1 MANLITA
8 GRLVLLFVVVAL
20 AYQEPAAWR
29 LAAAPLLILTF
40 ALDGVDGWVARR
52 RGEVSLFGAAFDIA
66 ADRVVENVL
75 WVALAD
81 LDLVPV
87 WVAFVFL
94 TRSFLVDSMRAHAA
108 ARGESAFGMMR
119 TRLGRFLVAG
129 RPMRAVYATTKAVV
143 FCWILLLEPVSE
155 LAPVLWIR
163 WGASLQSVTAALT
176 GAALALC
183 LARGLPVLAELAFD
197 AEKEAQA

>member
-20 AYQEPAAWR
+20 AYRAPASWR

-66 ADRVVENVL
+66 ADRIVENVL

-108 ARGESAFGMMR
+108 ARGETAFGMMR

-129 RPMRAVYATTKAVV
+129 RLMRAVYATTKAAV
-143 FCWILLLEPVSE
+143 FCWILLLEPASE
-155 LAPVLWIR
+155 LSPGLWAR
-163 WGASLQSVTAALT
+163 WGPSLQDVTAFLT
-176 GAALALC
+176 GAALVLC
-183 LARGLPVLAELAFD
+183 LARGLPVLAELALA
-197 AEKEAQA
+197 AEGEAQA

>member
-8 GRLVLLFVVVAL
+8 GRLVLFFVVVAI
-20 AYQEPAAWR
+20 AYREDAAWR

-52 RGEVSLFGAAFDIA
+52 RGEASLFGAAFDIA
-66 ADRVVENVL
+66 ADRIVENVL

-94 TRSFLVDSMRAHAA
+94 TRSFLVDSMRAHAVG
-108 ARGESAFGMMR
+108 RGETAFGMMR

-129 RPMRAVYATTKAVV
+129 RLMRAVYATTKAAV
-143 FCWILLLEPVSE
+143 FCWILLLEPASE
-155 LAPVLWIR
+155 LNPGLWAR
-163 WGASLQSVTAALT
+163 WGPSLQAVTAILT

-183 LARGLPVLAELAFD
+183 LARGLPVLAEVALASE
-197 AEKEAQA
+197 AEA

>member
-8 GRLVLLFVVVAL
+8 GRLVLLFIVVAL
-20 AYQEPAAWR
+20 AYRAPAAWR

-66 ADRVVENVL
+66 ADRIVENVL

-87 WVAFVFL
+87 WIAFVFL

-108 ARGESAFGMMR
+108 SRGETAFGMMR
-119 TRLGRFLVAG
+119 TRVGRFLVAG
-129 RPMRAVYATTKAVV
+129 RFMRAFYATTKATV

-155 LAPVLWIR
+155 LSPGLLAR
-163 WGASLQSVTAALT
+163 WGTALDVVTAGLT
-176 GAALALC
+176 GAALFLC
-183 LARGLPVLAELAFD
+183 LARGLPVLAELAF
-197 AEKEAQA
+197 AEARA